1 MKISVLFFAFILTAI
16 TSIAMMPILKAQTVS
31 AAKVP
36 TQLVE
41 DGDAKRRNRRKLER
55 QNKKH

>member
-31 AAKVP
+31 AVKVP
-36 TQLVE
+36 TQIFE

-55 QNKKH
+55 QNKKR